1 MRLDHFSLSA
11 PDIEPIKNFFCD
23 VIGLEVGERPDFN
36 FPGYWLYG
44 SDGTAVV
51 HLIQGQGNSKGAP
64 GTESDTASDDTGVVD
79 HLAFGA
85 EDLTGLIDR
94 VEAGGWTYRQN
105 TLPNGAAKQ
114 VFIDGPDG
122 LVVEVAFRT

>member
-1 MRLDHFSLSA
+1 MRLDHFSISV
-11 PDIEPIKNFFCD
+11 DDVEPMKEFFCE
-23 VIGLEVGERPDFN
+23 VIGLKVGDRPNFT

-64 GTESDTASDDTGVVD
+64 GADTATTSSDTGAVD
-79 HLAFGA
+79 HLAFGDD
-85 EDLTGLIDR
+85 DLPGLIER

-105 TLPNGAAKQ
+105 ALPNGSAKQ
-114 VFIDGPDG
+114 VFIDGPEG
-122 LVVEVAFRT
+122 VVIEVAFRA